1 MYIFQFTHKGQ
12 LCSQFSPKATFPP
25 LLPSIPDPCRWIPSL
40 PASCSTYFL
49 FIITYFCGHCQRGKQ
64 GESKTFH
71 FRLNRGNHP
80 GFFFFGG
87 FHSIWSTWNPPEIHP
102 RRGIIP
108 KSPRF
113 IGSNL
118 KKSRRATLQINVPLP
133 SSFLIQKQK
142 KKLISLP
149 PVWDMSPLIIRV
161 VPGAREGFITDHGKG
176 IIWLQHPKQEMI
188 WKVCRFL
195 GVTLETDLMTF
206 CGFYKSPAKKKT
218 EGKKSKC
225 FGMLSQRDK
234 CSPNCSCGEEV
245 REEKLHDKRYSS
257 SRNL

>member
-1 MYIFQFTHKGQ
+1 MQKCLITIIKIHFFMFLTFRRSLRLHKGSKTVLLYYDQKGQ
-12 LCSQFSPKATFPP
+12 LCSQFAPKATSPS
-25 LLPSIPDPCRWIPSL
+25 LLPSIPDPYRRIPSL

-80 GFFFFGG
+80 GFFFSGGG

-118 KKSRRATLQINVPLP
+118 KKSRSTDKRRPLP
-133 SSFLIQKQK
+133 L
-142 KKLISLP
+142 
-149 PVWDMSPLIIRV
+149 
-161 VPGAREGFITDHGKG
+161 
-176 IIWLQHPKQEMI
+176 
-188 WKVCRFL
+188 
-195 GVTLETDLMTF
+195 
-206 CGFYKSPAKKKT
+206 
-218 EGKKSKC
+218 
-225 FGMLSQRDK
+225 
-234 CSPNCSCGEEV
+234 
-245 REEKLHDKRYSS
+245 
-257 SRNL
+257 